1 MYPELVPT
9 LERIVT
15 KRKPGAKHGRGM
27 TTVSNYIND
36 LIQEQL
42 FDQFYDEAK
51 RRGISVREAVLE
63 ADQKA
68 RKAWEDYPE

>member
-1 MYPELVPT
+1 
-9 LERIVT
+9 
-15 KRKPGAKHGRGM
+15 M

-42 FDQFYDEAK
+42 FDQFYDEAI
-51 RRGISVREAVLE
+51 RRNITVREAVLE

>member
-1 MYPELVPT
+1 M
-9 LERIVT
+9 
-15 KRKPGAKHGRGM
+15 
-27 TTVSNYIND
+27 SNYIND

-51 RRGISVREAVLE
+51 RRGISVREAVFE

-68 RKAWEDYPE
+68 RKAWEEYPDV